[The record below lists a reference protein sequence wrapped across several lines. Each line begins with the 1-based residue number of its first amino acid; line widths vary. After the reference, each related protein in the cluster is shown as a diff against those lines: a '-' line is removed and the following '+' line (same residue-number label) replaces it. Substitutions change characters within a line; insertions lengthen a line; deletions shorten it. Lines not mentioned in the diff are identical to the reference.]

1 MKVVFFSDSDYNFSA
16 KLAKICDLQSEELFF
31 LNDFY
36 SLSNIKDKKNILVAI
51 DFNDYK
57 NDLDSSINLIK
68 SIAKFPTCLLLDKM
82 ESKIQKRAT
91 SIGFDIVMT
100 KTTFLMNFKTIK
112 NQINNNPANYQ

>member
-36 SLSNIKDKKNILVAI
+36 SLSNIKDKKDILVAI

-112 NQINNNPANYQ
+112 NQINNNPTNYQ

>member
-36 SLSNIKDKKNILVAI
+36 SLSNIKDKKDILVAI

-68 SIAKFPTCLLLDKM
+68 SIAKFPICLLLDKM

>member
-36 SLSNIKDKKNILVAI
+36 SLSNIKDKKDILVAI

-68 SIAKFPTCLLLDKM
+68 SIAKFTTCLLVDKM

>member
-36 SLSNIKDKKNILVAI
+36 SLSNIKDKKDILVAI

-100 KTTFLMNFKTIK
+100 KTTFLINFKTIK

>member
-1 MKVVFFSDSDYNFSA
+1 MKVVFFSDSDYNFTA
-16 KLAKICDLQSEELFF
+16 KLVKICDLQSEELFF

-36 SLSNIKDKKNILVAI
+36 SLSNIKDKKDILVAI

-57 NDLDSSINLIK
+57 NDLDLSINLIK

-100 KTTFLMNFKTIK
+100 KTTFLINFKTIK
-112 NQINNNPANYQ
+112 NQINNNPTNYQ

>member
-16 KLAKICDLQSEELFF
+16 KLAKICDLESEELFF

-36 SLSNIKDKKNILVAI
+36 SLSNIKDKKDILVAI

-68 SIAKFPTCLLLDKM
+68 SIAKFSTCLLLDKM
-82 ESKIQKRAT
+82 ESTIQKRAT

>member
-36 SLSNIKDKKNILVAI
+36 SLSNIKDKKDILVVI

-100 KTTFLMNFKTIK
+100 KTTFLINFKTIK

>member
-36 SLSNIKDKKNILVAI
+36 SLSNIKDKKDILVVI

-68 SIAKFPTCLLLDKM
+68 SIAKFSTCLLLDKM

-100 KTTFLMNFKTIK
+100 KTTFLINFKTIK

>member
-36 SLSNIKDKKNILVAI
+36 SLSNIKDKKDILVAI

-68 SIAKFPTCLLLDKM
+68 SIAKFSTCLLVDKM